1 MHRYSSLLCI
11 SRKAPLSAL
20 RHGRQTPLLLAAWQR
35 TGTGA
40 GSMDTA
46 RVWSRR
52 LLTTTAD
59 IPTKSQPEIRKQQPD
74 CTASDPSTCFDDG
87 ADQQYSLRLP
97 ATGSKTVL
105 IVKKANDQK
114 VDTALASISRWL
126 RRTYPQINIVLEPLV
141 YGQFCDSLPFVR
153 TIPSGKH
160 DEYSR
165 VVDFVITLGGDGT
178 FLHVSSLFQT
188 HVPPI
193 VPFSMGTLGFLLP
206 FNAADFQKPLRNIME
221 GTCKVLPRMRLAYTK
236 HAADGAVEEQGHL
249 NITNEACIHR
259 GTYPHLT
266 TISCYINDHLLTTS
280 VGDGIIVGTPTG
292 STAYSL
298 SAGGPIVHPLV
309 SSIIVTP
316 VCPRSLSFRP
326 LMLPSSA
333 VVKLQVH
340 RESRGRATAYIDGK
354 HCGELKQGHSIEI
367 RRSPYP
373 LMCIN
378 RENLAAGWTMDINQL
393 LKFNRTFS
401 YPHEAPFEDRAASE
415 HDPGAKDK

>member
-1 MHRYSSLLCI
+1 MPTI
-11 SRKAPLSAL
+11 S
-20 RHGRQTPLLLAAWQR
+20 
-35 TGTGA
+35 
-40 GSMDTA
+40 
-46 RVWSRR
+46 
-52 LLTTTAD
+52 
-59 IPTKSQPEIRKQQPD
+59 KQQSGEAPD
-74 CTASDPSTCFDDG
+74 DDMCLDDE
-87 ADQQYSLRLP
+87 ADQQYSLKLP
-97 ATGSKTVL
+97 DTRSRTVL
-105 IVKKANDQK
+105 IIKKPNDQK
-114 VDTALASISRWL
+114 VDGALISISKWL
-126 RRTYPQINIVLEPLV
+126 RETYPEINIVLEPLV
-141 YGQFCDSLPFVR
+141 YSQFSCSLPFIR
-153 TIPSGKH
+153 TIPAGKH

-178 FLHVSSLFQT
+178 FLHVSSLFQK

-206 FNAADFQKPLRNIME
+206 FDAAEFQKPLRNIME

-236 HAADGAVEEQGHL
+236 YTPKGVVEEQKHL

-266 TISCYINDHLLTTS
+266 TLTCYINDHLLTTS

-309 SSIIVTP
+309 SSIILTP

-333 VVKLQVH
+333 VVKLEVH
-340 RESRGRATAYIDGK
+340 KESRGRASAYIDGR
-354 HCGELKQGHSIEI
+354 HCGELRQGQSIEI

-401 YPHEAPFEDRAASE
+401 YPHEKPFEDRDASE
-415 HDPGAKDK
+415 HDGESKH